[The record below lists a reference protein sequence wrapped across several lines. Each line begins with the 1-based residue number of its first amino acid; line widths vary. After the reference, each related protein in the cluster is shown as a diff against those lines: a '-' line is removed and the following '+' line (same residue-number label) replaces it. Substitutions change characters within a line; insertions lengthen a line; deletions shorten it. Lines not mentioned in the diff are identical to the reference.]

1 MSYSPKSLTQKRS
14 VQKQMTRRKHLLRG
28 GFITHDDI
36 RRWIR
41 DNNYNRLNLY
51 LTSQCIAGKC
61 TRFNIN
67 QQDRNG
73 ITFLT
78 LSIKERRDDITKLLL
93 DKGASPF
100 IETKGGEYR
109 DTAMSIAIRMNYLNA
124 VQLLIEKFPKIVNT
138 KLPNGSFPLCMA
150 AELNF
155 VEIVNLLL
163 ENNANKYLCTS
174 SGLTYGDIIKKQKA
188 TLSSRTAN
196 KSSSGLVS
204 QLPST
209 GSSVFKPSDLM
220 VGYIKGTIIKQPTHG
235 RFGCPKSGCAVMG

>member
-1 MSYSPKSLTQKRS
+1 MSYSRKSRTQKRG
-14 VQKQMTRRKHLLRG
+14 VQKQMTRRKYLLGG

-41 DNNYNRLNLY
+41 DNNYYRLKLY
-51 LTSQCIAGKC
+51 LNAQCTARKC

-73 ITFLT
+73 FTFLM
-78 LSIKERRDDITKLLL
+78 LSIKERRNDITKLLL
-93 DKGASPF
+93 DKGANPF
-100 IETKGGEYR
+100 IETKGGEYH

-174 SGLTYGDIIKKQKA
+174 SGLTYDDIIKKQKA
-188 TLSSRTAN
+188 TLSSTSTN
-196 KSSSGLVS
+196 QSSLLTKRSTKFEPSEIFS
-204 QLPST
+204 QYLRGMIP
-209 GSSVFKPSDLM
+209 KP
-220 VGYIKGTIIKQPTHG
+220 KPK
-235 RFGCPKSGCAVMG
+235 RFGCLSSSCAVMG